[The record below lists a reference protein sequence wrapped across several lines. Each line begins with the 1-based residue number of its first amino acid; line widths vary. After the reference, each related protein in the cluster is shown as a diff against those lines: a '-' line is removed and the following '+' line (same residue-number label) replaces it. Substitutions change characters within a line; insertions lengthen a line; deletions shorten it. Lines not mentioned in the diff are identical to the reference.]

1 MNITYFEA
9 AKVESVEVIGK
20 SLTGCHVDKSGE
32 LFRLGFACADG
43 SQASVVLP
51 VDCLRSL
58 LMTLPN
64 VIERALRARYG
75 DHTLKV
81 VYPIGGWS
89 LHSAEGSEDLILT
102 VTTPDDFKV
111 SFSLTQADA
120 SKLATSLG
128 QVDPETGPKPS
139 YN

>member
-1 MNITYFEA
+1 
-9 AKVESVEVIGK
+9 VEVIGK
-20 SLTGCHVDKSGE
+20 SLTDCQVDKSGE
-32 LFRLGFACADG
+32 LFRLGLACADG
-43 SQASVVLP
+43 SQASVILP

-81 VYPIGGWS
+81 VYPMGGWS
-89 LHSAEGSEDLILT
+89 LHTAEGSENLILT

-120 SKLATSLG
+120 SSLATSLG
-128 QVDPETGPKPS
+128 QIDPAVELKTS

>member
-1 MNITYFEA
+1 MR
-9 AKVESVEVIGK
+9 VESVELIGE
-20 SLTGCHVDKSGE
+20 SVTDCQVDKSGE
-32 LFRLGFACADG
+32 LFRLGLACADG

-64 VIERALRARYG
+64 VIERALRAKYG

-81 VYPIGGWS
+81 VYPMGGWS
-89 LHSAEGSEDLILT
+89 LHTAEGSENLILT
-102 VTTPDDFKV
+102 VTTPDHFKV

-120 SKLATSLG
+120 THLATSLG
-128 QVDPETGPKPS
+128 QIEPAAKPKPP